1 MLWLAHDLSTQSPSW
16 LKNNY
21 LEMNP
26 PAFSVCVYCGSRKGA
41 LPDYANVARQV
52 GEWIG
57 QHNGQL
63 IYGGGNNGLMGIVAQ
78 ATADAG
84 GRVVGIIPKAL
95 QTTENTRTAC
105 SELHVVDTM
114 HERKHMMAE
123 RADVF
128 LALPGGIG
136 TFEEFFE
143 VWTWRQL
150 GYHDKPIGLLNTLG
164 YYDGLLEFANH
175 SVSQGFL
182 NDWQMDLIVSGA
194 DPAALLQELVQAAG
208 FAPEPQLAGL

>member
-1 MLWLAHDLSTQSPSW
+1 
-16 LKNNY
+16 
-21 LEMNP
+21 
-26 PAFSVCVYCGSRKGA
+26 
-41 LPDYANVARQV
+41 VARVV
-52 GEWIG
+52 GHWIG

-63 IYGGGNNGLMGIVAQ
+63 VYGGGNNGLMGLVAQ

-105 SELHVVDTM
+105 TELHVVDTM

-150 GYHDKPIGLLNTLG
+150 GYHDKPIGLLNTQG
-164 YYDGLLEFANH
+164 YYDGLLQFAQH

-182 NDWQMDLIVSGA
+182 NDWQMDLIRSSAEPTV
-194 DPAALLQELVQAAG
+194 LLQELVQAAG
-208 FAPEPQLAGL
+208 LTPEPKLAGL